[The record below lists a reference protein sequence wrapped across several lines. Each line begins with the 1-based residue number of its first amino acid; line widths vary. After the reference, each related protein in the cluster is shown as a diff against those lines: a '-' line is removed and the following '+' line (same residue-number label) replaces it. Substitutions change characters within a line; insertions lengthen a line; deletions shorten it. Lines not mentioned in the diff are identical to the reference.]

1 MAVEVYNTKETKFI
15 EKLHV
20 CASIRA
26 LLRARAHF
34 ELKCACDIKVEEPE
48 SKAKICV
55 CASWQPLM
63 CARAHVMHINTRFN

>member
-1 MAVEVYNTKETKFI
+1 MAVEVFSTKETKFI

-34 ELKCACDIKVEEPE
+34 ELKCACDM
-48 SKAKICV
+48 S
-55 CASWQPLM
+55 
-63 CARAHVMHINTRFN
+63 NYRF